1 MRDFAV
7 SRGVMEGGGV
17 DNGEKTAF
25 FSSIYQ
31 KNPMGAEDVPH
42 LYTCNYVFEQ
52 CFPICDIF
60 ETNFK
65 FEVYAI
71 N

>member
-1 MRDFAV
+1 MFENIALMFNV
-7 SRGVMEGGGV
+7 S
-17 DNGEKTAF
+17 DTICN
-25 FSSIYQ
+25 Q